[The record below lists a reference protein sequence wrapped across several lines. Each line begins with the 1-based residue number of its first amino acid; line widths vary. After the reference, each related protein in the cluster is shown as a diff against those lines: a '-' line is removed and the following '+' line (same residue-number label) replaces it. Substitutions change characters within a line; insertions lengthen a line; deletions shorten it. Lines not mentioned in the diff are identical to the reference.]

1 MENQDKTYMWLMII
15 AFVAL
20 CVATGFA
27 LAELN
32 EFKGESAGSGQKQ
45 NIFE

>member
-1 MENQDKTYMWLMII
+1 MENQDKTYMWLVII

-20 CVATGFA
+20 CIATGFA

-32 EFKGESAGSGQKQ
+32 DLKGENTGQGQKQ

>member
-1 MENQDKTYMWLMII
+1 MDPQDKTYMWLSII
-15 AFVAL
+15 AFIAL

-32 EFKGESAGSGQKQ
+32 EFKGENSGQSQKQ

>member
-20 CVATGFA
+20 VVATGFCA
-27 LAELN
+27 AELVELKAEN
-32 EFKGESAGSGQKQ
+32 TSQPKNA
-45 NIFE
+45 FE

>member
-1 MENQDKTYMWLMII
+1 MENQDKTYMWLVII

-20 CVATGFA
+20 CIATGFA

-32 EFKGESAGSGQKQ
+32 DLNGDVVQPTK